1 MFVAELAVDLDLFSL
16 IDHILDLFSSD
27 ADDRLLHSGTLT
39 VAVELHRHLL

>member
-27 ADDRLLHSGTLT
+27 ADDRLLYSGTLAVT
-39 VAVELHRHLL
+39 VELYRHF